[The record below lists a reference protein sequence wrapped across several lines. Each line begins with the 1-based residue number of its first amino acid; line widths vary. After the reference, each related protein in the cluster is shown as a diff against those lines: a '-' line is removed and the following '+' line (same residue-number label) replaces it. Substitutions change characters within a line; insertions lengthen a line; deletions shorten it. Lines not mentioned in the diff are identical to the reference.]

1 MTIGDRI
8 KALRKRRRLTQH
20 ELAERAGLT
29 QAHISQ
35 LEAGAREN
43 PQANVVLA
51 LARALDCSCDY
62 LLGMYEVSERAHAS

>member
-8 KALRKRRRLTQH
+8 KAQRQRRRFTQD
-20 ELAERAGLT
+20 ELARRAGLT
-29 QAHISQ
+29 QAHVSQ

-51 LARALDCSCDY
+51 LARALDCSTDY
-62 LLGMYEVSERAHAS
+62 LLGMYELTEKERVS